1 MCCILG
7 LKGFAVLHVHN
18 YNSELTQ
25 QDWRGKKT
33 ANLMSQV

>member
-7 LKGFAVLHVHN
+7 LKGFAVLHVDN

-33 ANLMSQV
+33 ANLV